1 MSVEDILV
9 QTGLGHLAPAFQ
21 GTSMERFKGLLIQD
35 YDKFGI
41 RDVVEKQA
49 LFKVIKG
56 LNAEEFSLNLSPEP
70 SASNLSSQANSS
82 PEPHPRFA
90 GLDPAVDVD
99 ADDLLDLD
107 ASDDDDF
114 LQTFSDAFTKNITPQ
129 RLAGQSLSTSA
140 AASTTNPAA
149 AAAAEASVGTPLRPS
164 ALISGSAG
172 GMSGILPHFS
182 AGGNASSRGN
192 GNNLDRTE
200 STATSVGINASGTN
214 ASSPGAT
221 MSAEDAAALAAIS
234 DPPRI
239 RVIVRK
245 RPLNRREMD
254 RGDSD
259 VLQCDP
265 ENATL
270 YVHEP
275 KQKVDLTKYTESHAF
290 CFDDVFDEEVDND
303 AVYQRAIRP
312 LIATLFRAGK
322 GTCFAYGQTGSGK
335 TYTMGPLPIR
345 AAADIFSIIEAAP
358 EYSALS
364 LHVAC
369 YEIYGGKVFDL
380 LNTRQRL
387 DVREDAKRRVQVVGL
402 KEVEVECIDILM
414 KLCDHA
420 ACTRST
426 GSTGA
431 NDESSRSHSIMV
443 FSLRAPAPVAPTGPG
458 IPPRPRASTLRPG
471 QEEPPKLRNIGKL
484 TFIDLAGSERGA
496 DTYENDKQTRLE
508 GAEINKSLLALKE
521 CIRALDAEARHIPFR
536 GSKLTEVLRD
546 SFIGKNARTVMIANV
561 SPNSTSCEHTLN
573 TLRYADR
580 VKEIKKDN
588 GGSGNG
594 NGLGAG
600 QQQRGSVAGAS
611 ATAAAA
617 AAVAATMSGE
627 VNAVAALLQK
637 MPPPS
642 IPGTSHGPPHINTAA
657 LQNEQQP
664 VELKSGLPSPPPLA
678 RTPARGGAS
687 GVGTLPSPTKLR
699 APGATMNN
707 NTNVNN
713 AVTTPGGRGDGG
725 NGPINNNNNAAAPAA
740 PATHNGFI
748 TPAKNLHTTATTT
761 MNKFASSPPGSKDSA
776 TSSAAANATNSLR
789 RSGSLAAHP
798 LPHTLS
804 DASQLSSSSAGGAAN
819 GGVDTN
825 DPVLGPLIA
834 AEEDLIAAHRL
845 HIEGTMAT
853 VREEMELLSQ
863 LDDSSG
869 RGASVE
875 TYIEELGN
883 ILVEKAAGISA
894 LQQHVTAF
902 RRKLKAAATAM
913 STANGN

>member
-1 MSVEDILV
+1 V
-9 QTGLGHLAPAFQ
+9 
-21 GTSMERFKGLLIQD
+21 QD

-56 LNAEEFSLNLSPEP
+56 LNAEEFSLNLSPEN
-70 SASNLSSQANSS
+70 STSNLSSQANSS
-82 PEPHPRFA
+82 PEPHARFS

-114 LQTFSDAFTKNITPQ
+114 LQTFSDAFAKNITPQ
-129 RLAGQSLSTSA
+129 RLAGQSISTSA
-140 AASTTNPAA
+140 AVSTTNPA
-149 AAAAEASVGTPLRPS
+149 AAAAEASVGTPLPPS
-164 ALISGSAG
+164 ASFAG
-172 GMSGILPHFS
+172 AGAGAMSGLS
-182 AGGNASSRGN
+182 AAGKAVGGGNT
-192 GNNLDRTE
+192 LDRTQ
-200 STATSVGINASGTN
+200 STATSVGTAHAAATSS
-214 ASSPGAT
+214 SSPGATT

-245 RPLNRREMD
+245 RPLNRREID
-254 RGDSD
+254 RGDND

-275 KQKVDLTKYTESHAF
+275 KQKVDLTKYTESHVF
-290 CFDDVFDEEVDND
+290 RFDDVFDEVVDND

-335 TYTMGPLPIR
+335 TYTMGPLPLR

-402 KEVEVECIDILM
+402 KEIEVKNIDVLM

-458 IPPRPRASTLRPG
+458 IPPKPRASTLRPG
-471 QEEPPKLRNIGKL
+471 QEEPPKLRTIGKL

-496 DTYENDKQTRLE
+496 DTYDNDKQTRLE

-580 VKEIKKDN
+580 VKEIKKDT
-588 GGSGNG
+588 GGNG
-594 NGLGAG
+594 NGAGMGGG
-600 QQQRGSVAGAS
+600 QQQKGSGSGAS
-611 ATAAAA
+611 AAAA
-617 AAVAATMSGE
+617 AASAAMSKE
-627 VNAVAALLQK
+627 VNVVAALLQK

-642 IPGTSHGPPHINTAA
+642 IPGPTNGPSHINTAA
-657 LQNEQQP
+657 ALQNEEHP
-664 VELKSGLPSPPPLA
+664 TELKSGLPSPLPVA
-678 RTPARGGAS
+678 RTPARGGTS
-687 GVGTLPSPTKLR
+687 GAGALSSPTKLR
-699 APGATMNN
+699 APGSTMNN
-707 NTNVNN
+707 NTTNTTNN
-713 AVTTPGGRGDGG
+713 AVTTPGRG
-725 NGPINNNNNAAAPAA
+725 NG
-740 PATHNGFI
+740 NGGGLI
-748 TPAKNLHTTATTT
+748 TPAKNLHTAT
-761 MNKFASSPPGSKDSA
+761 MNNNINKFAASPPGSKDSA
-776 TSSAAANATNSLR
+776 TNPAANNLR

-798 LPHTLS
+798 LPHALS
-804 DASQLSSSSAGGAAN
+804 DASQLSSSSAGGATTSGA
-819 GGVDTN
+819 GAGTGAIKGDIGIDTN
-825 DPVLGPLIA
+825 DPVLGPLMA
-834 AEEDLIAAHRL
+834 AEEGLIAAHRL
-845 HIEGTMAT
+845 HIETTMAT

-875 TYIEELGN
+875 SYIEELGN

-902 RRKLKAAATAM
+902 KRKMKAAALAM

>member
-1 MSVEDILV
+1 MIAWLIAVELY
-9 QTGLGHLAPAFQ
+9 HLYFQPLFTQPLTQAPSL
-21 GTSMERFKGLLIQD
+21 THIVQD

-56 LNAEEFSLNLSPEP
+56 LNAEEFSLTLSPEP

-90 GLDPAVDVD
+90 VVDPTGDGD

-114 LQTFSDAFTKNITPQ
+114 LQSFSDVFAKNITPQ
-129 RLAGQSLSTSA
+129 RLAGQSISTSA
-140 AASTTNPAA
+140 AASTTNPATA
-149 AAAAEASVGTPLRPS
+149 QAEASVGTPYRQS
-164 ALISGSAG
+164 APTATAAAAISQQQLSERKAA
-172 GMSGILPHFS
+172 P
-182 AGGNASSRGN
+182 
-192 GNNLDRTE
+192 LDRTQ
-200 STATSVGINASGTN
+200 STAASVGTAVPSPTPTANTTT
-214 ASSPGAT
+214 SPGAT
-221 MSAEDAAALAAIS
+221 AMSVEDAAALAAIS

-275 KQKVDLTKYTESHAF
+275 KTKVDLTKYTESHAF

-335 TYTMGPLPIR
+335 TYTMGPLPLR
-345 AAADIFSIIEAAP
+345 AAADVFSIIEAAP

-402 KEVEVECIDILM
+402 KEVEVKNIDVLM

-471 QEEPPKLRNIGKL
+471 QEEPPKLRTIGKL

-496 DTYENDKQTRLE
+496 DTYDNDKQTRME

-546 SFIGKNARTVMIANV
+546 SFMGKNARTVMIANV

-580 VKEIKKDN
+580 VKEIKKDGAMN
-588 GGSGNG
+588 GGG
-594 NGLGAG
+594 GAFG
-600 QQQRGSVAGAS
+600 GGQQRGSIAAG
-611 ATAAAA
+611 AAAA
-617 AAVAATMSGE
+617 AAAMSSE

-642 IPGTSHGPPHINTAA
+642 IPGAPSNAA
-657 LQNEQQP
+657 PAPAPAANASTLQNEQQQA
-664 VELKSGLPSPPPLA
+664 SALPSPPPLA

-687 GVGTLPSPTKLR
+687 GALPSPTKLR
-699 APGATMNN
+699 TPGGATNN
-707 NTNVNN
+707 GNFTTNTL
-713 AVTTPGGRGDGG
+713 TTPGRGGG
-725 NGPINNNNNAAAPAA
+725 GGAATDRTANANAVVGN
-740 PATHNGFI
+740 ATNGFT
-748 TPAKNLHTTATTT
+748 TPAKNTAAT
-761 MNKFASSPPGSKDSA
+761 NLKFPSPPGSKDS
-776 TSSAAANATNSLR
+776 TSNGNGLR

-798 LPHTLS
+798 LPHASS
-804 DASQLSSSSAGGAAN
+804 DASQLSGGSGGNGGAVTSLHPIGN
-819 GGVDTN
+819 GINGTMDSD
-825 DPVLGPLIA
+825 DPVLGPLLA

-845 HIEGTMAT
+845 HIESTMAT

-875 TYIEELGN
+875 SYIEELGN
-883 ILVEKAAGISA
+883 ILVEKQAGIAA
-894 LQQHVTAF
+894 LQQQVTAF
-902 RRKLKAAATAM
+902 RRKMKAAATAM
-913 STANGN
+913 AANN

>member
-1 MSVEDILV
+1 
-9 QTGLGHLAPAFQ
+9 
-21 GTSMERFKGLLIQD
+21 
-35 YDKFGI
+35 
-41 RDVVEKQA
+41 
-49 LFKVIKG
+49 
-56 LNAEEFSLNLSPEP
+56 LNAEEFSLTLSPEP

-82 PEPHPRFA
+82 PEPHPRFP
-90 GLDPAVDVD
+90 GLDPAVEVD

-114 LQTFSDAFTKNITPQ
+114 LQTFSDAFAKNITPQ
-129 RLAGQSLSTSA
+129 RLAGQSISTSA
-140 AASTTNPAA
+140 AASTTNAV
-149 AAAAEASVGTPLRPS
+149 AAAAEASVGTPLRPP
-164 ALISGSAG
+164 AATSGNAGAMSESSAG
-172 GMSGILPHFS
+172 GKAASGI
-182 AGGNASSRGN
+182 
-192 GNNLDRTE
+192 NNDNTLDRTQ
-200 STATSVGINASGTN
+200 STATSVGTANA
-214 ASSPGAT
+214 AAAASPGGTA

-245 RPLNRREMD
+245 RPLNRKEMD
-254 RGDSD
+254 RGESD

-265 ENATL
+265 GDATL

-275 KQKVDLTKYTESHAF
+275 KQKVDLTKFTESHAF
-290 CFDDVFDEEVDND
+290 CFDDVFDVVVDND
-303 AVYQRAIRP
+303 GVYQRAIRP

-335 TYTMGPLPIR
+335 TYTMGPLPLR

-402 KEVEVECIDILM
+402 KEVEVKSIDVLM

-458 IPPRPRASTLRPG
+458 IPPKPRASTLRPG
-471 QEEPPKLRNIGKL
+471 QEEPPKLRTIGKL
-484 TFIDLAGSERGA
+484 SFIDLAGSERGA
-496 DTYENDKQTRLE
+496 DTYDNDKQTRLE

-588 GGSGNG
+588 GGSGTTVGVGNG
-594 NGLGAG
+594 NGVVNGTAAG
-600 QQQRGSVAGAS
+600 QQQKGNVVAGAGA
-611 ATAAAA
+611 ATASAAA
-617 AAVAATMSGE
+617 MNKE
-627 VNAVAALLQK
+627 VNVVAALLQK

-642 IPGTSHGPPHINTAA
+642 IPGPTNGPPHINTATAA
-657 LQNEQQP
+657 LQNE
-664 VELKSGLPSPPPLA
+664 EHRAESKSGLPSPPPLA

-687 GVGTLPSPTKLR
+687 GAGGLSSPTKLR
-699 APGATMNN
+699 APGSTMNN
-707 NTNVNN
+707 NTAHTNN
-713 AVTTPGGRGDGG
+713 NPITTPNRNGGGG
-725 NGPINNNNNAAAPAA
+725 GGGGGGPTNAS
-740 PATHNGFI
+740 
-748 TPAKNLHTTATTT
+748 AKNHHTATTT
-761 MNKFASSPPGSKDSA
+761 MNKGASSPTKSKDP
-776 TSSAAANATNSLR
+776 AAANAANNHR
-789 RSGSLAAHP
+789 RSGGSLAAHP
-798 LPHTLS
+798 LPQSLS
-804 DASQLSSSSAGGAAN
+804 DTSQLSSSSAASGAGAAK
-819 GGVDTN
+819 GGIDSN
-825 DPVLGPLIA
+825 DPVLGPLMA
-834 AEEDLIAAHRL
+834 AEEGLIAAHRL
-845 HIEGTMAT
+845 HIETTMVT

-869 RGASVE
+869 ASVE
-875 TYIEELGN
+875 SYIEELGN

-902 RRKLKAAATAM
+902 KRKMKAAATAM
-913 STANGN
+913 STAHGN